1 MIGQSGAGRLVTPP
15 PGTPDL
21 AAMAIRGSDLPGA
34 RVTRQG
40 YSTPAKSFVASY
52 QRTLDLPPLR
62 ADAADRRPKRG
73 EPRAIIGHRATVRLP
88 DSAGRRSVRSEE
100 ACSVV
105 RFDLWHSPNSRWH
118 LEGQGESGPGEG
130 YEATVT
136 IRTKFDEIRTLLVF
150 VQVDRVVDVVVAV
163 GAPNAP
169 VGLRGSVALARLT
182 AAHTREGLL
191 PINIS
196 PPLVS
201 GTAALGQTLTATPG
215 VWSNKPSSF
224 MYTWQRCDA
233 AGATCKDAGGGP
245 TYTVTTADGG
255 STLRV
260 QVTATNSVGMANAVS
275 ATTAAVAGPPV
286 STESPTI
293 AGTPAVGQAL
303 TATTGTWSGN
313 PTSFA
318 YQWQRCDQAGAGCAA
333 AAGANAQTYTVT
345 ASDIGS
351 TLRVAVT
358 ATNTNGSTLA
368 VLLAHRN
375 RHRLAPA
382 ARQTLTGRHSP
393 ARWEAPKHG
402 WSAAP

>member
-52 QRTLDLPPLR
+52 QRTLDLLPFGPTRLIAVQSEVNLARSSATAQLFVSLTPLVVVLFDPKKLARSFASTFGIRPTHVGISKARRIR
-62 ADAADRRPKRG
+62 AGD
-73 EPRAIIGHRATVRLP
+73 
-88 DSAGRRSVRSEE
+88 
-100 ACSVV
+100 
-105 RFDLWHSPNSRWH
+105 
-118 LEGQGESGPGEG
+118 EG

-368 VLLAHRN
+368 VSSPTAIV
-375 RHRLAPA
+375 
-382 ARQTLTGRHSP
+382 TG
-393 ARWEAPKHG
+393 
-402 WSAAP
+402 